1 MYVLP
6 DGHGNLIITEDGV
19 TSLVLLVIF
28 RVRWVASDDILKYEC
43 LIFQRIFYIFH
54 TNSNALVQMLPRNSL
69 CCVILL
75 MTILVMCRLKKKK
88 KA

>member
-54 TNSNALVQMLPRNSL
+54 TNSNALVQRLPRNREFVL
-69 CCVILL
+69 CDIINDYLGDV
-75 MTILVMCRLKKKK
+75 
-88 KA
+88 

>member
-28 RVRWVASDDILKYEC
+28 RFRRVASDDILKYEC
-43 LIFQRIFYIFH
+43 LIFQRLFYIFH
-54 TNSNALVQMLPRNSL
+54 TNSNALEQRLPRKRV
-69 CCVILL
+69 CAV
-75 MTILVMCRLKKKK
+75 
-88 KA
+88 